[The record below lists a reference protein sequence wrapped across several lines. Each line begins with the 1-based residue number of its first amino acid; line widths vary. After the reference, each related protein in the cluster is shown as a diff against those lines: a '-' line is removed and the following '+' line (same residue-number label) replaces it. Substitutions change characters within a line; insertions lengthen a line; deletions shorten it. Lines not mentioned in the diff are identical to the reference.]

1 MRQKKLIIL
10 FFYMALLAACA
21 GIVWLLGRL
30 NSPVEPGKPS
40 VQESEYPEQTE
51 TSVEETL
58 TGETEGEQPTETGSE
73 EGLEVSGRPAG
84 TNKPGGQME
93 ILDETPPPYEPPRLM
108 LVSDLHYMSASTHDD
123 GKAFWNMVKSDDGK
137 AHQYSEQLLDAL
149 AARALEEKPSALVL
163 SGDIT
168 LNGEKENHLELAKK
182 LKEIQDGGVPVV
194 VIPGNHDIQNHNAAV
209 YFGEKKETA
218 EYLTSGDD
226 FYEIYHSFGYDQS
239 PNRDPASLSYVYPVD
254 PWHWL

>member
-58 TGETEGEQPTETGSE
+58 TGETEGEQPTEIGSE

-93 ILDETPPPYEPPRLM
+93 VLDETPPPYEPPRLM

-137 AHQYSEQLLDAL
+137 AHQYSEQLLDA
-149 AARALEEKPSALVL
+149 
-163 SGDIT
+163 
-168 LNGEKENHLELAKK
+168 
-182 LKEIQDGGVPVV
+182 
-194 VIPGNHDIQNHNAAV
+194 
-209 YFGEKKETA
+209 
-218 EYLTSGDD
+218 
-226 FYEIYHSFGYDQS
+226 
-239 PNRDPASLSYVYPVD
+239 
-254 PWHWL
+254 